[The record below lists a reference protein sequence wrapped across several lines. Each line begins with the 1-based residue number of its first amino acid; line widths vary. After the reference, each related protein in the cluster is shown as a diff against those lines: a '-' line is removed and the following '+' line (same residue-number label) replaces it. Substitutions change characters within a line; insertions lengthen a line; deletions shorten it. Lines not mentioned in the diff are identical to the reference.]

1 MFGIDIVS
9 NKMKRIMM
17 FLLLCTMSFTV
28 VQAQYPII
36 KVIKPTGAIPTGI
49 IFDNNSKTIGTPEGT
64 IDREKASAK
73 EVEKSN

>member
-1 MFGIDIVS
+1 
-9 NKMKRIMM
+9 
-17 FLLLCTMSFTV
+17 MSFTV

-49 IFDNNSKTIGTPEGT
+49 IFDNNSKTIGTTEGT
-64 IDREKASAK
+64 TDREKADAK

>member
-1 MFGIDIVS
+1 MFETNIVS
-9 NKMKRIMM
+9 KKMKQIIMFM
-17 FLLLCTMSFTV
+17 VLFTMSFTV